1 MKWGDTMSEQ
11 FSREATPPYP
21 DPPKSQWGPTTP
33 QVLAISTTK
42 DPAPPSPYSLVN
54 YYPHP
59 LYIETPPVRS
69 PNLLAFWKIYVM
81 FGATPHSGCVKFTCM
96 TEISCTP
103 EVGVPL
109 VKDELAS
116 LDLSERVHAAANTV
130 ELLERSGAAPEV
142 LEDDGS
148 GAENIEDL
156 ARAFA
161 QNPEEANK
169 ALTTGRISAMRPAV
183 IQQLDDVL
191 REFNHVVVRN
201 AVQIRTFVT
210 NKLILEAS
218 NPDPRV
224 RIRALELLGK
234 ISDVGLFAERSE
246 VTITHRSTDELK
258 QTLRE
263 KLNTLRMNA
272 MREGAQD
279 ITPVQEV
286 LPEVEIPED
295 YLIPDLDA
303 ELGLK

>member
-1 MKWGDTMSEQ
+1 
-11 FSREATPPYP
+11 
-21 DPPKSQWGPTTP
+21 
-33 QVLAISTTK
+33 
-42 DPAPPSPYSLVN
+42 
-54 YYPHP
+54 
-59 LYIETPPVRS
+59 
-69 PNLLAFWKIYVM
+69 M
-81 FGATPHSGCVKFTCM
+81 FGATPHSGCVKLARM

-116 LDLSERVHAAANTV
+116 LDLSERIHAAAKTV
-130 ELLERSGAAPEV
+130 ELLEQSGVSPEV
-142 LEDDGS
+142 LQYDGV

-161 QNPEEANK
+161 QDPEEANK
-169 ALTTGRISAMRPAV
+169 SLTTSRLSAMRPAV
-183 IQQLDDVL
+183 IQQLDEVL
-191 REFNHVVVRN
+191 SEFNHVVVRN

-234 ISDVGLFAERSE
+234 ISDVGLFSERSE

-272 MREGAQD
+272 LREGAQD

-286 LPEVEIPED
+286 LPEVEIPQD
-295 YLIPDLDA
+295 DLVSDLDA

>member
-1 MKWGDTMSEQ
+1 
-11 FSREATPPYP
+11 
-21 DPPKSQWGPTTP
+21 
-33 QVLAISTTK
+33 
-42 DPAPPSPYSLVN
+42 
-54 YYPHP
+54 
-59 LYIETPPVRS
+59 
-69 PNLLAFWKIYVM
+69 
-81 FGATPHSGCVKFTCM
+81 M

-109 VKDELAS
+109 VKDVRHGGADRHGGTELAS
-116 LDLSERVHAAANTV
+116 LDLSERVHAAAKTV
-130 ELLERSGAAPEV
+130 ELLEQGGLAPEV
-142 LEDDGS
+142 LKNDGS

-169 ALTTGRISAMRPAV
+169 SFTPARISALRPAV
-183 IQQLDDVL
+183 IQQLDEVL
-191 REFNHVVVRN
+191 SEFNHVVVRN

-286 LPEVEIPED
+286 LPEVEIPQD
-295 YLIPDLDA
+295 DLVSDLDA